1 MALYFSISIF
11 PAVFLCVQ
19 GKLYWRVKRGQTN
32 KGYVVQNLFAPIV
45 VLYSLDQT
53 TNLIISPALRAA
65 PCATCNTSLK
75 SLVANNVLLTDDD
88 DDEDDDEN
96 DLLRI
101 EFEPTNWRFCTTGNE
116 FILRA

>member
-1 MALYFSISIF
+1 MYRGNYIGELKGDKRTRVTLYKTFSLLL
-11 PAVFLCVQ
+11 LCCT
-19 GKLYWRVKRGQTN
+19 L
-32 KGYVVQNLFAPIV
+32 
-45 VLYSLDQT
+45 LDQT

-88 DDEDDDEN
+88 DDEDDEN

-101 EFEPTNWRFCTTGNE
+101 EFESTNWRFCTTGNE